1 MPQRYPEM
9 KTYVHADIRHRLITV
24 VVEHDPGQSFSRA
37 VIPKGRKAFRRW
49 ISEKVM
55 FGKLVEYSHSLGWFD
70 TPDGRT
76 LSVTRFGY

>member
-9 KTYVHADIRHRLITV
+9 KTHVHADIKHRIVTI

-37 VIPKGRKAFRRW
+37 VIPKARKEYRRW
-49 ISEKVM
+49 LSTKIM
-55 FGKLVEYSHSLGWFD
+55 FGKPTEHSHSLGWFD